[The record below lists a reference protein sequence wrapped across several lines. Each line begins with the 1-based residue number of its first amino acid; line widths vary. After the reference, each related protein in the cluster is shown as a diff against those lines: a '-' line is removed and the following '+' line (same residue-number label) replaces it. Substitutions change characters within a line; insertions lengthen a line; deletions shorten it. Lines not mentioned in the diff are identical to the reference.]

1 MQQEQPPA
9 APSPTE
15 GQQQAQAAMAAAVSA
30 AGSAPRSSAQQAAAL
45 AAMLPPAG
53 TPGSTP
59 GSRPPLA
66 LHPALAAM
74 NQAGLGMLP
83 LGASPAAFAAL
94 SVPRPGMPGQPFFF
108 PTIPQHMAA
117 ATAAAQQ
124 LAGGSA
130 AAGSAA
136 SSAAAAAGGSAR
148 RPSSRP
154 SGRSSSASKKSCNCK
169 NSRCL
174 KLYCECFASG
184 RYCDGCNCLNCNNN
198 REHESTRQAAV
209 EAILERNPNAFRP
222 KIAGAA
228 DSRSSGGARHNK
240 GCNCKKSGCLKKYC
254 ECFQAGITCSDNCKC
269 LDCKNYEGSE
279 AREALISPQSDRQQS
294 DSPLGLRRSMPPRSG
309 MPALPPGALPPM
321 PLPQGALQGTPG
333 SFPSPGTQAAALA
346 AQLQQAQQQGAQGQQ
361 QQPQQQPPKQLSEEE
376 RREVARAAMAEVIR
390 PEVVEKLA
398 MLLMVV
404 SQEEQ
409 DRRLQ
414 GQPANEQPQQ
424 QGEAGTEQSPAAT
437 GQELQPEPQEQQAQQ
452 QQADEPAAMEVD
464 SPQPQGVKLEPSV
477 AAAAEPTA
485 AGPNGL
491 AQPPAAAETAG
502 AAEGAE
508 ASPAAPGEGGSL
520 YQAQERLV
528 LTEFRDALQM
538 ISRVIGE
545 KVDKKAAAA
554 QQAQQLLLPPLPP
567 PAGGTPGAGAAPGG
581 LPAAML
587 GALGLPQLKPAGQPG
602 GMLMA
607 AAGTPG
613 QQPQLVLLPPTLL
626 PQQLAAS
633 GQQVALMQTSQ
644 GLQAFVKAASQQ
656 QQQPQQ
662 QPVPQLVPA
671 AAPAAA
677 EAESEAPAAGA
688 ASARASQPASES

>member
-1 MQQEQPPA
+1 MGTQCGPP
-9 APSPTE
+9 E
-15 GQQQAQAAMAAAVSA
+15 
-30 AGSAPRSSAQQAAAL
+30 
-45 AAMLPPAG
+45 
-53 TPGSTP
+53 
-59 GSRPPLA
+59 
-66 LHPALAAM
+66 
-74 NQAGLGMLP
+74 
-83 LGASPAAFAAL
+83 
-94 SVPRPGMPGQPFFF
+94 PRPGCACG
-108 PTIPQHMAA
+108 
-117 ATAAAQQ
+117 
-124 LAGGSA
+124 
-130 AAGSAA
+130 
-136 SSAAAAAGGSAR
+136 
-148 RPSSRP
+148 PS
-154 SGRSSSASKKSCNCK
+154 
-169 NSRCL
+169 
-174 KLYCECFASG
+174 
-184 RYCDGCNCLNCNNN
+184 
-198 REHESTRQAAV
+198 
-209 EAILERNPNAFRP
+209 
-222 KIAGAA
+222 
-228 DSRSSGGARHNK
+228 
-240 GCNCKKSGCLKKYC
+240 
-254 ECFQAGITCSDNCKC
+254 
-269 LDCKNYEGSE
+269 
-279 AREALISPQSDRQQS
+279 
-294 DSPLGLRRSMPPRSG
+294 
-309 MPALPPGALPPM
+309 PA
-321 PLPQGALQGTPG
+321 GTPG

-376 RREVARAAMAEVIR
+376 RREVARAAMAEVGHGGCPGPGAAAARRWVAENVQSSRCDGSKRVCAAGLHAVGGRPPCTLNNNPSVPVVHFVQVIR

-437 GQELQPEPQEQQAQQ
+437 GQESQPEPQEQQAEQ

-491 AQPPAAAETAG
+491 AQRPAAAETAG

-528 LTEFRDALQM
+528 LTEFRDALQVGGRAGRATGLSCMGRLAGWPTLLAVVESTSCTRRRGKGKPVLCIIDPALCVSLCPPRAQM

-587 GALGLPQLKPAGQPG
+587 GALGLPQLKPGVLRAPVVCCRTLTVNNNQSVGPGCNMLVHDGAPTRACNAGEMMCSDSFGP
-602 GMLMA
+602 
-607 AAGTPG
+607 
-613 QQPQLVLLPPTLL
+613 LPTWP
-626 PQQLAAS
+626 LAPF
-633 GQQVALMQTSQ
+633 ALQ
-644 GLQAFVKAASQQ
+644 
-656 QQQPQQ
+656 
-662 QPVPQLVPA
+662 
-671 AAPAAA
+671 
-677 EAESEAPAAGA
+677 
-688 ASARASQPASES
+688 RASQGACSWRQLARPGSSRSWCCCRRRCCRSSWRRRGSRWH